1 MNKNLNVDHY
11 RNGDT
16 IPEITNGVE
25 WPNLTTGA
33 WCYYHNSDSLGNI
46 YGKLYN
52 WYAVNDPRGLAPQGW
67 HVATDSDW
75 IVLVN
80 YLGGPDIAGGKLKE
94 EGTRHWLIP
103 NSGANNQSGFS
114 AIPGG
119 CRKYNGLFIAM
130 GTDGFWLTSTMS
142 NFYSPP
148 WERGISNERTNV
160 GRAYSNKIMGYSVR
174 CIKD

>member
-1 MNKNLNVDHY
+1 MRISIFLIIIFSNLILLDCSNDKSINISKNTSDTIKIGNQIWMNKNLNVDHY

-114 AIPGG
+114 AP
-119 CRKYNGLFIAM
+119 CRPA
-130 GTDGFWLTSTMS
+130 S
-142 NFYSPP
+142 
-148 WERGISNERTNV
+148 R
-160 GRAYSNKIMGYSVR
+160 
-174 CIKD
+174 